1 MEDQGNLVLT
11 GHFLGDSIGMTPF
24 IRAIRQRGLEVA
36 CVGGIIDIQG
46 YE

>member
-1 MEDQGNLVLT
+1 MT

-24 IRAIRQRGLEVA
+24 IREVRKRGVAIA
-36 CVGGIIDIQG
+36 CMGGIIDTQEG